1 MSTMIPEN
9 VIETNKETFCTL
21 LRQIRRDGA
30 KIDDLIKKLESSDFF
45 YAPASTKYHNSVKG
59 GLCDH
64 SLNVYYNLRSLVK
77 NKHLESFISEETI
90 LICGLL
96 HDISK
101 INVYE
106 ESIRNKKVYHE
117 LGKKY
122 DNLGNFDWV
131 SEKTYQM
138 KDIKDRFIY
147 GNHEETSEYMIRKY
161 IPLKLMSF
169 RISDESTT
177 KSSMENDLRVK
188 EANIMFNKFWPKW
201 ITKLIMKY
209 YVKAYTVYDE
219 SSSKKK
225 KK

>member
-138 KDIKDRFIY
+138 KDSKDRFIY

-161 IPLKLMSF
+161 IPLKLEESVAILTHHGSLSYDSVSIESVSQKYERYPLACLLHVADM
-169 RISDESTT
+169 ISTYIDE
-177 KSSMENDLRVK
+177 DR
-188 EANIMFNKFWPKW
+188 
-201 ITKLIMKY
+201 
-209 YVKAYTVYDE
+209 
-219 SSSKKK
+219 
-225 KK
+225 

>member
-1 MSTMIPEN
+1 MSTTIPEN
-9 VIETNKETFCTL
+9 VIETNKETFCTFL
-21 LRQIRRDGA
+21 KQIRRDGA
-30 KIDDLIKKLESSDFF
+30 RIDDLIKKLENSDFF
-45 YAPASTKYHNSVKG
+45 YAPASTKYHNSVRG

-77 NKHLESFISEETI
+77 NKHLESVISEETI

-161 IPLKLMSF
+161 IPLKLEESVAILTHHGSLSYDSVSIESVSQKYERYPLACLLHVADM
-169 RISDESTT
+169 ISTYIDE
-177 KSSMENDLRVK
+177 DR
-188 EANIMFNKFWPKW
+188 
-201 ITKLIMKY
+201 
-209 YVKAYTVYDE
+209 
-219 SSSKKK
+219 
-225 KK
+225 

>member
-9 VIETNKETFCTL
+9 VIETNKETFCTF

-161 IPLKLMSF
+161 IPLKLEESVAILTHHGSLSYDSVSIESVSQKYERYPLACLLHVADM
-169 RISDESTT
+169 ISTYIDE
-177 KSSMENDLRVK
+177 DR
-188 EANIMFNKFWPKW
+188 
-201 ITKLIMKY
+201 
-209 YVKAYTVYDE
+209 
-219 SSSKKK
+219 
-225 KK
+225 

>member
-138 KDIKDRFIY
+138 KDSKDRFIY

-161 IPLKLMSF
+161 IPLKLEESVAILTHHGSLSYDSVSIES
-169 RISDESTT
+169 ISQKYERYPLACLLHVADMISTYIDE
-177 KSSMENDLRVK
+177 DR
-188 EANIMFNKFWPKW
+188 
-201 ITKLIMKY
+201 
-209 YVKAYTVYDE
+209 
-219 SSSKKK
+219 
-225 KK
+225 

>member
-9 VIETNKETFCTL
+9 VIETNKETFCTF

-30 KIDDLIKKLESSDFF
+30 RIDELIKKLENSDFF

-138 KDIKDRFIY
+138 KDVKDRFIY

-161 IPLKLMSF
+161 IPLKLEESVAILTHHGSLSYDSVSIESVSQKYERYPLACLLHVADM
-169 RISDESTT
+169 ISTYIDE
-177 KSSMENDLRVK
+177 DR
-188 EANIMFNKFWPKW
+188 
-201 ITKLIMKY
+201 
-209 YVKAYTVYDE
+209 
-219 SSSKKK
+219 
-225 KK
+225 

>member
-1 MSTMIPEN
+1 MSTTIPEN
-9 VIETNKETFCTL
+9 VIETNKETFCTF

-30 KIDDLIKKLESSDFF
+30 RIDDLIKKLENSDFF
-45 YAPASTKYHNSVKG
+45 YAPASTKYHNSVRG

-161 IPLKLMSF
+161 IPLKLEESVAILTHHGSLSYDSVSIESVSQKYERYPLACLLHVADM
-169 RISDESTT
+169 ISTYIDE
-177 KSSMENDLRVK
+177 DR
-188 EANIMFNKFWPKW
+188 
-201 ITKLIMKY
+201 
-209 YVKAYTVYDE
+209 
-219 SSSKKK
+219 
-225 KK
+225 

>member
-138 KDIKDRFIY
+138 KDVKDRFIY

-161 IPLKLMSF
+161 IPLKLEESVAILTHHGSLSYDSVSIESVSQKYERYPLACLLHVADM
-169 RISDESTT
+169 ISTYIDE
-177 KSSMENDLRVK
+177 DR
-188 EANIMFNKFWPKW
+188 
-201 ITKLIMKY
+201 
-209 YVKAYTVYDE
+209 
-219 SSSKKK
+219 
-225 KK
+225 